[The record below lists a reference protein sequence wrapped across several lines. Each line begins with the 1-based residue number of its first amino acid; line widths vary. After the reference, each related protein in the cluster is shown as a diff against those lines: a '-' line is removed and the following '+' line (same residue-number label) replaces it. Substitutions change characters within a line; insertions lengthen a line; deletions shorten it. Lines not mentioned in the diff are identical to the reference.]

1 MGRVKSGSVMDVIL
15 STEKVDEQECDVLVT
30 GVFQDER
37 PLQGVVGWID
47 WRLNGKLSRFLIDQ
61 KLTGEWK
68 ETTLIPSQG
77 RITPRM
83 ILLLGLGKW
92 KEYTYFRLRELSPH
106 VLETLHKLNITSL
119 CLALPHG
126 EVYNVECGK
135 LAAVLFEGIVD
146 CLHPEGDALDE
157 EWIRSLRLFFPEE
170 EERFK
175 EILLGIQTVQSI
187 FENRLNVRILVP
199 SQSRV

>member
-1 MGRVKSGSVMDVIL
+1 MDVIL
-15 STEKVDEQECDVLVT
+15 STEKLDDLECDVFVT
-30 GVFQDER
+30 GIFQDER
-37 PLQGVVGWID
+37 PLQGAVGWID

-61 KLTGEWK
+61 RLTGEWK
-68 ETTLIPSQG
+68 ETTLIPSQA
-77 RITPRM
+77 RMSPRM
-83 ILLLGLGKW
+83 ILLLGLGKL
-92 KEYTYFRLRELSPH
+92 KEYSYFRLRELGPH
-106 VLETLHKLNITSL
+106 VLETLHKLKITSL

-146 CLHPEGDALDE
+146 GLHPEGQALEE
-157 EWIRSLRLFFPEE
+157 EWIRSLRLFFVEE

-175 EILLGIQTVQSI
+175 EILLGIQTVQSV
-187 FENRLNVRILVP
+187 FEDRLKVRILVP